1 MKKNPLGGDAT
12 SVPEELSAPKQAKEK
27 EAPMPKRKPS
37 PVTVKKAKGGSIGC
51 GAAMKGHG
59 KGPYKKRGM

>member
-12 SVPEELSAPKQAKEK
+12 SVPEELSASEQAKI
-27 EAPMPKRKPS
+27 PMPKRKP

-59 KGPYKKRGM
+59 KGPYKKKGM

>member
-1 MKKNPLGGDAT
+1 MMKKNPLGGDAT

-27 EAPMPKRKPS
+27 PAPMPKRKP
-37 PVTVKKAKGGSIGC
+37 TMVKKAKGGSIGC

-59 KGPYKKRGM
+59 KGPYKKKGM